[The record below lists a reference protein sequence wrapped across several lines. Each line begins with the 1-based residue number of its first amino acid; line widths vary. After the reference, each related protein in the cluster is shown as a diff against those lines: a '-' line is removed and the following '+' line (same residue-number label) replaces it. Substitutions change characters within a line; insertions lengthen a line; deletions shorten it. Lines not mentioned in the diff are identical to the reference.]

1 MPVIDA
7 HVHTL
12 PYFILIA
19 PFEDTGRVDLLL
31 HHMDA
36 CDVDKTIML
45 PVVAPTSAG
54 NNQECAQWVKDH
66 PDRLA
71 TLADVPMDQA
81 NAAEL
86 VLRARDDLG
95 AVGTSYYPTTP
106 DLKWLLDE
114 PCAALW
120 EAYQETGLVCNL
132 QLQPANYS
140 VLLTLARRYPQVR
153 FVINHLGLPGSLD
166 LDDASYGGLM
176 EAASCANIFVK
187 ASAFYAAAETP
198 WNLACP
204 QALAFFDRLVKGLG
218 AERVLWGSDW
228 PPVERFLTYR
238 QSLEIVRTEADLSP
252 GDRALILGENAA
264 RVFGI

>member
-1 MPVIDA
+1 M
-7 HVHTL
+7 
-12 PYFILIA
+12 
-19 PFEDTGRVDLLL
+19 
-31 HHMDA
+31 
-36 CDVDKTIML
+36 
-45 PVVAPTSAG
+45 
-54 NNQECAQWVKDH
+54 
-66 PDRLA
+66 
-71 TLADVPMDQA
+71 
-81 NAAEL
+81 
-86 VLRARDDLG
+86 LRACDDLG
-95 AVGTSYYPTTP
+95 AVGTSYYPATL

-204 QALAFFDRLVKGLG
+204 QALTFFDRLVKGLG

-228 PPVERFLTYR
+228 PVCCTSSGLTQWIDITRELVKDQNPANQHRLYHQNAERIYLKK
-238 QSLEIVRTEADLSP
+238 A
-252 GDRALILGENAA
+252 
-264 RVFGI
+264 